1 MKKFFPYILWVM
13 LIAYTLVVMKLIL
26 FKGSLANI
34 KYHFLHDYN
43 WAKIKLNFT
52 HANFIPLFT
61 IKLYLNTR
69 LRAEYSFEN
78 LIGNIVLFIP
88 LGILLPLLFKGTR
101 SLWKILIIS
110 FLVSLAFEVI
120 QLITVLGSFDV
131 DDILLNTSGGVIGYL
146 FLKIFETKD

>member
-1 MKKFFPYILWVM
+1 M
-13 LIAYTLVVMKLIL
+13 LIAYTMVVMKLIL
-26 FKGSLANI
+26 FKASPAHI
-34 KYHFLHDYN
+34 KYHFLHDYS
-43 WAKIKLNFT
+43 WEKIKLNFT
-52 HANFIPLFT
+52 HANFIPFFT

-101 SLWKILIIS
+101 ALWKILIIS

-131 DDILLNTSGGVIGYL
+131 DDILLNTTGGVIGYL
-146 FLKIFETKD
+146 FFKLFKPKTDLKIKYAE